1 MKKTLRK
8 LAALLLPV
16 VLLLS
21 VWQIPAAAKEPA
33 VLRVAVL
40 ADPHLYPDEMTGDLC
55 AAYLEDTSHKGRP
68 AELAETLFVAALKE
82 IKARAKTD
90 KPEFL
95 LIPGDMTRDGEYDGH
110 VYVVDLL
117 KRFEKETGIPVAVVP
132 GNHDVNKGNAAD
144 YSTGKREQARNLSP
158 EEFLA
163 FYAKLGYDLP
173 GCERMPGTLSY
184 AADLG
189 KNYRLIAFDDNLH
202 SLEGAERP
210 TPEALRD
217 WIAGQCKNARAA
229 GKAIIGMGHHTLAE
243 QFGGQEALMNN
254 FAFGNPRGFGEA
266 LADTGMHFYLSGHL
280 HVGEIAM
287 LVSDGGEPLYD
298 ITTASSA
305 GFPGEYRIV
314 RFSASGKK
322 IEADVRSRS
331 VPLSA
336 SSPFPGGYYADLF
349 GRTFGADMN
358 GGGLAGNIKARAK
371 TALRD
376 MLGDLKIPGSL
387 QTPVFAAVNVL
398 VDKAFA
404 LPVSD
409 LPCDRFI
416 DEYGFGDPHKPGT
429 VEDAANSAMV
439 YMFGKKHDPA
449 DDDFMQDFLR
459 RIQNG
464 EFVDQA
470 LSFAL
475 PALLSALSG
484 FALSELYSHPLVT
497 GALDFLA
504 ALAVSPGKRAI
515 LSESL
520 YHAACGLLA
529 SQSPTGSRDGVLVY
543 SGPIDVPTGPGT
555 FRRPE
560 NLGVKVTGLT
570 RAEITWYTRQS
581 ANTPELIIT
590 DKDGNPAP
598 EVKVTIGSGAEDIT
612 AEQIDIGFTKILGRT
627 QPALKHTARL
637 TGLQPGKTY
646 RFTAGDGVF
655 GWWGEARSFTAAPGK
670 MRNP

>member
-1 MKKTLRK
+1 MRKTLRK
-8 LAALLLPV
+8 LAALLLPA

-21 VWQIPAAAKEPA
+21 VCQIPAAAKEPA

-40 ADPHLYPDEMTGDLC
+40 ADPHLYPDGMTGGLC
-55 AAYLEDTSHKGRP
+55 AAYLEDNSGKGRP
-68 AELAETLFVAALKE
+68 AELSQTLFVAALKE

-90 KPEFL
+90 RPEFL

-110 VYVVDLL
+110 VYMVELL

-158 EEFLA
+158 EEFLD
-163 FYAKLGYDLP
+163 FYGKLGYDLP

-189 KNYRLIAFDDNLH
+189 KNYRLIAMDDSLH
-202 SLEGAERP
+202 SVGGAERP
-210 TPEALRD
+210 TREALLN
-217 WIAGQCKNARAA
+217 WAIGQCKKARAA
-229 GKAIIGMGHHTLAE
+229 GKTVLGMGHHTLAE
-243 QFGGQEALMNN
+243 QFGGQEAVMNN

-266 LADTGMHFYLSGHL
+266 LADAGMHFYLSGHL
-280 HVGEIAM
+280 HVGEIAT
-287 LVSDGGEPLYD
+287 LVSDSGEPLYD

-305 GFPGEYRIV
+305 GFPGEYRTV

-322 IEADVRSRS
+322 IEADVRSRAIPLT
-331 VPLSA
+331 VP
-336 SSPFPGGYYADLF
+336 SPFPGAYYETLL
-349 GRTFGADMN
+349 GRTFGADLT
-358 GGGLAGNIKARAK
+358 GGGIAGNIKLRAK
-371 TALRD
+371 SAVAGL
-376 MLGDLKIPGSL
+376 LGGIKIPPSL
-387 QTPVFAAVNVL
+387 QAPILAAADVL

-416 DEYGFGDPHKPGT
+416 EEYGFGDPDRPGT

-439 YMFGKKHDPA
+439 YMFGKQYDPA
-449 DDDFMQDFLR
+449 DDPFIQDFLR

-470 LSFAL
+470 LGFAL
-475 PALLSALSG
+475 PTLLSALSG
-484 FALSELYSHPLVT
+484 FALSELYDSPIVT

-504 ALAVSPGKRAI
+504 ALAVSPGKRAA

-520 YHAACGLLA
+520 YHAARGLLA
-529 SQSPTGSRDGVLVY
+529 SQSPTGSRDGVLAY
-543 SGPIDVPTGPGT
+543 GGPIDVPTGPGA
-555 FRRPE
+555 FRLPE
-560 NLGVKVTGLT
+560 NLSVKATGLT
-570 RAEITWYTRQS
+570 RAEISWYTRQS
-581 ANTPELIIT
+581 VNTPELIIT

-598 EVKVTIGSGAEDIT
+598 EVKVAIGSVAEDIK
-612 AEQIDIGFTKILGRT
+612 AEQLDIGFTKILGRT

-646 RFTAGDGVF
+646 QITAGDGTF
-655 GWWGEARSFTAAPGK
+655 GWRGEARSFTAARG
-670 MRNP
+670 